1 MNKPEASLAG
11 IATPVS
17 RWVGRAGILYVA
29 AFLVLAN
36 ANAVFS
42 GNLLQQLHPFT
53 FLFWSFVITSGFFLT
68 RLLLSSGTRGLA
80 IDANSAGPLTVLNF
94 TSALNWIGY
103 FYALRY
109 IEPAIVSAIMGG
121 LGPVST
127 ILLERVVRRR
137 QLPLYTY
144 AVAAG
149 ILSGTALLAWAS
161 LVGLAGIRPINV
173 SDTLIGLAAAAAGG
187 ASQALNTIA
196 TKQLG
201 ERSWTA
207 TRIMAHRFYLLI
219 FVAAVLAYSGPGF
232 AIASST
238 QIGGLAIATLLG
250 VIIPLWLLQRGI
262 LLSEPFTV
270 AALLAWAP
278 LLTYVFQ
285 VFDARIQWSMT
296 SALGCSVIALV
307 TVFGTW
313 MKFKGDRK

>member
-1 MNKPEASLAG
+1 
-11 IATPVS
+11 
-17 RWVGRAGILYVA
+17 
-29 AFLVLAN
+29 
-36 ANAVFS
+36 
-42 GNLLQQLHPFT
+42 
-53 FLFWSFVITSGFFLT
+53 
-68 RLLLSSGTRGLA
+68 
-80 IDANSAGPLTVLNF
+80 
-94 TSALNWIGY
+94 
-103 FYALRY
+103 
-109 IEPAIVSAIMGG
+109 
-121 LGPVST
+121 
-127 ILLERVVRRR
+127 
-137 QLPLYTY
+137 
-144 AVAAG
+144 AAG

-161 LVGLAGIRPINV
+161 LVGLAGIRPINF

-219 FVAAVLAYSGPGF
+219 IVAAALTYSGPGF

-238 QIGGLAIATLLG
+238 QVGGLAIATLLG

>member
-1 MNKPEASLAG
+1 MNKPEASLTG
-11 IATPVS
+11 NATLVS
-17 RWVGRAGILYVA
+17 GSSGILYVA

-53 FLFWSFVITSGFFLT
+53 FLFWSFAISSGFFLT
-68 RLLLSSGTRGLA
+68 RLLLSAGTRGLA
-80 IDANSAGPLTVLNF
+80 IGVSASGSLLVLNF

-137 QLPLYTY
+137 QLPVYTY
-144 AVAAG
+144 VVAMG

-161 LVGLAGIRPINV
+161 LVGLAGVHPINV
-173 SDTLIGLAAAAAGG
+173 NDTLIGLAAAATGG

-219 FVAAVLAYSGPGF
+219 IVAAVLAYSGPGF
-232 AIASST
+232 VIASSM
-238 QIGGLAIATLLG
+238 QVGGLVIATLIG

-278 LLTYVFQ
+278 LLTYIFQ
-285 VFDARIQWSMT
+285 VFDVRIQWSVT
-296 SALGCSVIALV
+296 SALGCAMIVLA
-307 TVFGTW
+307 TVLGTW
-313 MKFKGDRK
+313 IKFKRQKK

>member
-1 MNKPEASLAG
+1 MNKPEASLTD
-11 IATPVS
+11 ITTPVS
-17 RWVGRAGILYVA
+17 ARVGRAGILYVV

-68 RLLLSSGTRGLA
+68 RLLLSSGTCGLA
-80 IDANSAGPLTVLNF
+80 IGLNASGPLIILNF

-127 ILLERVVRRR
+127 ILLERIVRRR

-144 AVAAG
+144 VVAMG
-149 ILSGTALLAWAS
+149 ILSGTVLLAWAS
-161 LVGLAGIRPINV
+161 LVGLSGIRPINV
-173 SDTLIGLAAAAAGG
+173 SDTLIGLAAAAIGG

-201 ERSWTA
+201 ECSWTA

-219 FVAAVLAYSGPGF
+219 IVAAVLAYSGPGF
-232 AIASST
+232 MIASSM

-296 SALGCSVIALV
+296 SALGCSMIVLS
-307 TVFGTW
+307 TVFSTW
-313 MKFKGDRK
+313 LKFKRREK